1 MNLSNLL
8 FGVYPYIAL
17 TTFIVGSVIRFDREQ
32 YTWKADSSQIF
43 EKEQL
48 QKGSILFHV
57 GVLALFMGHF
67 VGLVIPHKWF
77 LAMGVSDMM
86 HQVLAISAGAAFGSL
101 CMMGGVILW
110 KRRMYHPRVRANS
123 RFMDIFILDWILV
136 TLGVGLLTIPV
147 SIYHAFNGDASVMV
161 ALAEWVQSML
171 ALNSQPEYLVGVGF
185 IYKLHLF
192 LGMSVFFL
200 FPFTRLVHVWSM
212 PLGYMFRPYQIVRTK
227 FVKQRN

>member
-1 MNLSNLL
+1 MNLSNLI
-8 FGVYPYIAL
+8 FGIYPYIAL
-17 TTFIVGSVIRFDREQ
+17 TTFIVGSVVRFDREQ

-48 QKGSILFHV
+48 QKGSILFHI

-67 VGLVIPHKWF
+67 AGLVIPHTWF

-86 HQVLAISAGAAFGSL
+86 HQVVAISAGAAFGSL

-123 RFMDIFILDWILV
+123 RFMDIFILDLILV

-171 ALNSQPEYLVGVGF
+171 GFNSQTEYLSGVGF

-227 FVKQRN
+227 YVKQR

>member
-8 FGVYPYIAL
+8 FGIYPYIAL
-17 TTFIVGSVIRFDREQ
+17 TTFFVGSIIRFDREQ
-32 YTWKADSSQIF
+32 YSWKADSSQIF

-48 QKGSILFHV
+48 QKGSILFHI
-57 GVLALFMGHF
+57 GIIALFLGHF
-67 VGLVIPHKWF
+67 AGLITPHSWF

-86 HQVLAISAGAAFGSL
+86 HQVVAIAAGAAFGSL

-123 RFMDIFILDWILV
+123 RFMDLFILNWILV
-136 TLGVGLLTIPV
+136 TLGIGLVTIPV
-147 SIYHAFNGDASVMV
+147 SIYHAFNGDTSTMI
-161 ALAEWVQSML
+161 ALADWAQAVLSLSGDASML
-171 ALNSQPEYLVGVGF
+171 DNVGF

-200 FPFTRLVHVWSM
+200 FPFSRLVHVWSM

-227 FVKQRN
+227 FVKQR

>member
-17 TTFIVGSVIRFDREQ
+17 ATFFVGSLIRFDREQ

-48 QKGSILFHV
+48 QKGSILFHI

-67 VGLVIPHKWF
+67 AGLVTPHSWF

-86 HQVLAISAGAAFGSL
+86 HQIVAIAAGTAFGSL

-123 RFMDIFILDWILV
+123 RFMDLFILNWILV
-136 TLGVGLLTIPV
+136 TLAVGLLTIPV
-147 SIYHAFNGDASVMV
+147 SIYHAFSGDTSAMISLADWAQATLSLNGDASI
-161 ALAEWVQSML
+161 LE
-171 ALNSQPEYLVGVGF
+171 NVGF

-200 FPFTRLVHVWSM
+200 FPFSRLVHVWSM

-227 FVKQRN
+227 FVKQR

>member
-8 FGVYPYIAL
+8 FGIYPYIAL
-17 TTFIVGSVIRFDREQ
+17 TTFFVGSWIRFDREQ

-43 EKEQL
+43 EREQL
-48 QKGSILFHV
+48 QKGSILFHI
-57 GVLALFMGHF
+57 GVIALFMGHF
-67 VGLVIPHKWF
+67 AGLVTPHSWF
-77 LAMGVSDMM
+77 LAMGISDMI
-86 HQVLAISAGAAFGSL
+86 HQVIAISLGAAFGSV

-123 RFMDIFILDWILV
+123 RFMDLFILNWILV
-136 TLGVGLLTIPV
+136 TLAVGLLTIPV
-147 SIYHAFNGDASVMV
+147 SIYHSFGGDTANMISLADWAQATLSLNANASI
-161 ALAEWVQSML
+161 LD
-171 ALNSQPEYLVGVGF
+171 GVDW

-200 FPFTRLVHVWSM
+200 FPFSRLVHVWSM

-227 FVKQRN
+227 YVKQR

>member
-8 FGVYPYIAL
+8 FGIYPYIAL
-17 TTFIVGSVIRFDREQ
+17 TTFFVGSLIRFDREQ

-67 VGLVIPHKWF
+67 AGLVTPHSWF
-77 LAMGVSDMM
+77 LSMGISDMM
-86 HQVLAISAGAAFGSL
+86 HQVVAISAGAAFGSL

-123 RFMDIFILDWILV
+123 RFMDLFILNWILV
-136 TLGVGLLTIPV
+136 TLSIGLITIPV
-147 SIYHAFNGDASVMV
+147 SIYHAFNGDTSAMV
-161 ALAEWVQSML
+161 ALADWAQATLS
-171 ALNSQPEYLVGVGF
+171 LNADASILENVSF

-192 LGMSVFFL
+192 LGMSVFLL
-200 FPFTRLVHVWSM
+200 FPFSRLVHVWSM

-227 FVKQRN
+227 FVKQR

>member
-8 FGVYPYIAL
+8 FGIYPYIAL
-17 TTFIVGSVIRFDREQ
+17 TTFFVGSWIRFDREQ

-48 QKGSILFHV
+48 QKGSILFHI

-67 VGLVIPHKWF
+67 AGLVTPHSWF
-77 LAMGVSDMM
+77 LSMGISDMM
-86 HQVLAISAGAAFGSL
+86 HQVIAISLGAAFGSI

-123 RFMDIFILDWILV
+123 RFMDLFILNWILV

-147 SIYHAFNGDASVMV
+147 SIYHAFNGDTSAMI
-161 ALAEWVQSML
+161 ALADWAQATLS
-171 ALNSQPEYLVGVGF
+171 LNANASLLDNVGF

-200 FPFTRLVHVWSM
+200 FPFSRLVHVWSM

-227 FVKQRN
+227 FVKQR

>member
-8 FGVYPYIAL
+8 FGIYPYIAL
-17 TTFIVGSVIRFDREQ
+17 TTFFVGSIIRFDREQ

-48 QKGSILFHV
+48 QKGSILFHI

-67 VGLVIPHKWF
+67 AGLVTPHSWF
-77 LAMGVSDMM
+77 LALGVSDMM
-86 HQVLAISAGAAFGSL
+86 HQIVAISAGAAFGSI

-110 KRRMYHPRVRANS
+110 KRRMFHPRVRANS
-123 RFMDIFILDWILV
+123 RFMDIFILNWILG
-136 TLGVGLLTIPV
+136 TLAVGLLTIPV
-147 SIYHAFNGDASVMV
+147 SIYHAFGGDTSTMIALADWAQATLSLNADAS
-161 ALAEWVQSML
+161 LL
-171 ALNSQPEYLVGVGF
+171 DDVGW

-200 FPFTRLVHVWSM
+200 FPFSRLVHVWSM

-227 FVKQRN
+227 FVKQR

>member
-1 MNLSNLL
+1 MNLSNFI
-8 FGVYPYIAL
+8 FGIYPYIAM
-17 TTFIVGSVIRFDREQ
+17 TTFLVGSVIRFDREQ
-32 YTWKADSSQIF
+32 YTWKADSSQLF
-43 EKEQL
+43 EREQL
-48 QKGSILFHV
+48 QKGSILFHI

-67 VGLVIPHKWF
+67 AGLVIPHTWF

-86 HQVLAISAGAAFGSL
+86 HQVVAISAGAAFGSL

-110 KRRMYHPRVRANS
+110 KRRMYNPRVRANS

-171 ALNSQPEYLVGVGF
+171 AFNSQTEYLSGVGF

-192 LGMSVFFL
+192 LGMSVFFF

-227 FVKQRN
+227 FVKQR